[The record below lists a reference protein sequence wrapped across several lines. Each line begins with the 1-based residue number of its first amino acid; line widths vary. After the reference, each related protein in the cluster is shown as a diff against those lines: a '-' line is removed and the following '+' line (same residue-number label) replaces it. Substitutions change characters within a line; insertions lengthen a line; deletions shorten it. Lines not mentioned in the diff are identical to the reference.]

1 MGAHQQPL
9 TACCRPVIVKP
20 QNQPAIPGE
29 GYEVAIVLDEPKRLE
44 STCKAKRRSRR
55 RLVIRNS
62 FKSATLNGCQ
72 AGKNLRTSR
81 ARVRVIC
88 GQTETSYGNWYSE
101 RLSPCYPRRKGQSS
115 RVTARPTELAN
126 IPISWP
132 SPVSAVCRP
141 LCLMSLASAICRLL
155 QKSNPRGDR
164 SI

>member
-1 MGAHQQPL
+1 M
-9 TACCRPVIVKP
+9 
-20 QNQPAIPGE
+20 
-29 GYEVAIVLDEPKRLE
+29 LDEPKRLE
-44 STCKAKRRSRR
+44 STCEAKRRSRR

-141 LCLMSLASAICRLL
+141 LCLMSPSVCNLPITSKEQPAGRPLDIAFRALRSSAV
-155 QKSNPRGDR
+155 R
-164 SI
+164 SK